1 MVGKDDAM
9 MESHLVADY
18 RYCQAVQRRFGK
30 SYYFA
35 TRFFPPD
42 LRPHVHALYAF
53 VRLPDQWV
61 DEPNS
66 TSTEKI
72 ARYIDQYE
80 RTLQRALAGQWVEE
94 PVLRAFAHT
103 ARLFAIPE
111 RYMHDFLNSM
121 RQDLYR
127 TRYRTYSE
135 LQEYMWGSAA
145 VVGAMML
152 CLFRCHQEAVLAPA
166 TRMGEAMQMTNFLR
180 DVGEDWQRGRI
191 YLPQEDMERFGVS
204 VQDIAE
210 GRLSEAVIRLLRFEI
225 ERTRKLYA
233 EAERGIPLLPGEY
246 RYPVLLGSR
255 LYARILD
262 RIESNRYDVFRQRAH
277 TSLLEKMQIAWQCR
291 QEISK
296 QKPLS
301 QRERGLG

>member
-1 MVGKDDAM
+1 MKD
-9 MESHLVADY
+9 SHLAADY
-18 RYCQAVQRRFGK
+18 RTCQAVQRRFGK

-35 TRFFPPD
+35 TRFFPPE

-61 DEPNS
+61 DEPARNDPR
-66 TSTEKI
+66 EI
-72 ARYIDQYE
+72 ARYIDEYE
-80 RTLQRALAGQWVEE
+80 RTLQRALAGEWVDE

-103 ARLFAIPE
+103 ARLFQIPE
-111 RYMHDFLNSM
+111 SYMHDFLNSM

-135 LQEYMWGSAA
+135 LQHYMWGSAA

-152 CLFRCHQEAVLAPA
+152 CLFRCHHQTLLPPA

-191 YLPQEDMERFGVS
+191 YLPQEDMERFGVTER
-204 VQDIAE
+204 DIAE
-210 GRLSEAVIRLLRFEI
+210 GRLSESVVELLRFEV
-225 ERTRKLYA
+225 ERTRALYREA
-233 EAERGIPLLPGEY
+233 EAGIPLLPSEY

-255 LYARILD
+255 LYARILE
-262 RIESNRYDVFRQRAH
+262 RIEANGYDVFRQRAH
-277 TSLLEKMQIAWQCR
+277 TSLLQKMWIAWQCR
-291 QEISK
+291 
-296 QKPLS
+296 
-301 QRERGLG
+301 REVSLTVHGGRTSW

>member
-1 MVGKDDAM
+1 MIDA
-9 MESHLVADY
+9 HLAADY
-18 RYCQAVQRRFGK
+18 RYCQAIQRKFGK

-35 TRFFPPD
+35 TRFFPMD

-61 DEPNS
+61 DEPHS
-66 TSTEKI
+66 TSPEQI
-72 ARYIDQYE
+72 ARHIDTYE
-80 RTLQRALAGQWVEE
+80 QALQRALAGQWVEE
-94 PVLRAFAHT
+94 PVLRAFTHT

-127 TRYRTYSE
+127 TRYRTYAE

-152 CLFRCHQEAVLAPA
+152 CLFRCHREVLLVPA

-180 DVGEDWQRGRI
+180 DVGEDWRRGRI
-191 YLPQEDMERFGVS
+191 YLPLEDMHRFGVTE
-204 VQDIAE
+204 QDIAQ
-210 GRLSEAVIRLLRFEI
+210 GRLSEPVIQLLRFEI
-225 ERTRKLYA
+225 ERTRALYA
-233 EAERGIPLLPGEY
+233 EAEKDIPLLPSEY

-255 LYARILD
+255 LYARILE
-262 RIESNRYDVFRQRAH
+262 RIQSNRYDVFRQRAR
-277 TSLLEKMQIAWQCR
+277 TSLLEKVQIAWQCR
-291 QEISK
+291 KEISK
-296 QKPLS
+296 EKPLPGGG
-301 QRERGLG
+301 RGSG